1 MKIIPKAGEIVLNI
15 VRDNVSYLLFRSY
28 SPEQVAVTTATT
40 VVRMNLVSEETLTR
54 KKGEAVAAWE
64 RAQALKTEAVVK
76 GLDAEQLQLKEEN
89 LGFQADELDEAVVD
103 MEWEE
108 TLLVPKVAALQ
119 RRHDRYL

>member
-1 MKIIPKAGEIVLNI
+1 MSQEN
-15 VRDNVSYLLFRSY
+15 
-28 SPEQVAVTTATT
+28 
-40 VVRMNLVSEETLTR
+40 LTR

-64 RAQALKTEAVVK
+64 RAQALKTEAGVK

-103 MEWEE
+103 MDWEE